1 MATIDR
7 VKAAEF
13 WASPTVHSLEEVRT
27 ELRGVMQYRR
37 RPTGLPLPPKVLD
50 IKEDASLV
58 ERKRHAVKLEG
69 LELVAYRNRVQ
80 RVLTDLFERNE
91 TLKRIKAG
99 QPVGE
104 MDLQALVSL
113 VLTQEPGLDLN
124 DLTDYYP
131 ETAGQLDQAIRSII
145 GLDAAAVQDCFAA
158 FVQRHP
164 ELNSHQTKF
173 LDLLQN
179 HISRYGGIEVT
190 RLYEPPFTTLHSDG
204 LDGLFD
210 ELLAEDLLAV
220 IGSLTLQQT
229 SQDGGQT

>member
-1 MATIDR
+1 
-7 VKAAEF
+7 
-13 WASPTVHSLEEVRT
+13 S
-27 ELRGVMQYRR
+27 RR
-37 RPTGLPLPPKVLD
+37 RPTGLPVPPKVLD

-69 LELVAYRNRVQ
+69 LELIAYRNRVL
-80 RVLTDLFERNE
+80 RVLADLFESNE
-91 TLKRIKAG
+91 TLKRIRAR

-104 MDLQALVSL
+104 ADIQALVSL

-131 ETAGQLDQAIRSII
+131 ETAGHLDQAIRGII
-145 GLDAAAVQDCFAA
+145 GLDSSAVEDCFTV

-179 HISRYGGIEVT
+179 HISRYGGIEVA
-190 RLYEPPFTTLHSDG
+190 RLYEPPF
-204 LDGLFD
+204 
-210 ELLAEDLLAV
+210 
-220 IGSLTLQQT
+220 
-229 SQDGGQT
+229 